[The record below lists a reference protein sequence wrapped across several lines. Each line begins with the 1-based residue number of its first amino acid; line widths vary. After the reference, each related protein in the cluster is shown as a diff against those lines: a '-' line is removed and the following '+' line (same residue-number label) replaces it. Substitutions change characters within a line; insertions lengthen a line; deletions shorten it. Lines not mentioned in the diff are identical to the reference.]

1 MNTLGCSIVFRA
13 EVTWIVSWKKSVSN
27 PSITNV
33 LILLVEN
40 YAVKADGRQGGVG
53 AETQIKRHSLKHSHV
68 YSISRK
74 RMIHKAFSRFSLL
87 YLFVTSLKCLTELS
101 PNCPHNNGE
110 SLSNK
115 TDYYSSQQINDII
128 TIISSRCIWHYKTC
142 IPFSPQSTDFYMKIL
157 DQETRLSKAAKEV
170 RRLIGEWN

>member
-1 MNTLGCSIVFRA
+1 MF
-13 EVTWIVSWKKSVSN
+13 
-27 PSITNV
+27 
-33 LILLVEN
+33 
-40 YAVKADGRQGGVG
+40 GGSLE
-53 AETQIKRHSLKHSHV
+53 ARTPDPLIKRHSLKHSHV

-115 TDYYSSQQINDII
+115 TDHYSSQQINDILA
-128 TIISSRCIWHYKTC
+128 IISSRCIWHYKTC
-142 IPFSPQSTDFYMKIL
+142 IPFSPQSSIL
-157 DQETRLSKAAKEV
+157 VMINNQIPLEAHIQYLHLEHMAYTHDHRFLE
-170 RRLIGEWN
+170 